1 MLIFTEMSN
10 EELEKYSKERCDEIR
25 NIYEN
30 LKQSVNGLSFI
41 KNDKERIKLMYDILE
56 EVDKLSDEHL
66 DTLDRYLLAYEN
78 DKRLTNVITKL
89 KQEEE
94 S

>member
-10 EELEKYSKERCDEIR
+10 EELEKYSKERCDKIR
-25 NIYEN
+25 SIYEN
-30 LKQSVNGLSFI
+30 LKQSVNGLAFI

>member
-10 EELEKYSKERCDEIR
+10 EELEEYKDKRCREIQSL
-25 NIYEN
+25 YEN
-30 LKQSVNGLSFI
+30 LKQSLNQVMLIND
-41 KNDKERIKLMYDILE
+41 DKERIRLIYDIVE
-56 EVDKLSDEHL
+56 EIDKLSYEHV

-78 DKRLTNVITKL
+78 NKHLTNVITKL
-89 KQEEE
+89 KHEEE